1 MNRLEET
8 LKQALRREAAP
19 DGFAERV
26 IARAAVS
33 GWKATLWNWPS
44 KPHLLRW
51 AVAVSVPAI
60 LLIIVQLHT
69 EQRKRAEGELAKA
82 KVMAAM
88 RITAESFESA
98 RQKVARAT
106 GREEP
111 DHQVQNPI

>member
-26 IARAAVS
+26 IARAAAS
-33 GWKATLWNWPS
+33 GRKATLWSWLS
-44 KPHLLRW
+44 KPLLMRW
-51 AVAVSVPAI
+51 AAAVAVPAI
-60 LLIIVQLHT
+60 LLAIVQLHT
-69 EQRKRAEGELAKA
+69 EQRKRAEGELAKS

-106 GREEP
+106 GHEEP
-111 DHQVQNPI
+111 DHRVQNPI